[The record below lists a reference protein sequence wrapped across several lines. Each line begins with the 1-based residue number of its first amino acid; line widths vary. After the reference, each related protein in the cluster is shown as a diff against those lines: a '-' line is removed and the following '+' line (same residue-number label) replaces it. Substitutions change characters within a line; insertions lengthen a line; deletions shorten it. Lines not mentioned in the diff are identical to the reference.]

1 MKRKSKLLNVVSI
14 IIIVFSSL
22 GILGTLAGI
31 AMSGM
36 LEPYLEPYCETY
48 GITPPS
54 AGSYAFALI
63 LAVIELTA
71 GIMGVMYRS
80 KKSVLIIGA
89 VYCIGVL
96 VNIIISTVTI
106 GFMFTYALNL
116 ILPILYMWGWY
127 LSD

>member
-1 MKRKSKLLNVVSI
+1 MMLIYRKGSLLKYSR

-36 LEPYLEPYCETY
+36 LEPYYETY

-80 KKSVLIIGA
+80 NNNYNAGDL
-89 VYCIGVL
+89 
-96 VNIIISTVTI
+96 
-106 GFMFTYALNL
+106 
-116 ILPILYMWGWY
+116 
-127 LSD
+127 

>member
-36 LEPYLEPYCETY
+36 LEPYYETY

-80 KKSVLIIGA
+80 KKSVLIMRCLLYRCSGQYHYIYGHDRIY
-89 VYCIGVL
+89 VYLC
-96 VNIIISTVTI
+96 T
-106 GFMFTYALNL
+106 
-116 ILPILYMWGWY
+116 
-127 LSD
+127 